1 MSSGVCSVTVS
12 CEAGLGPVSVFIGTL
27 RMAVRD
33 EHGCQL
39 PRGELV
45 MVNVVC
51 QLDLATECPKV
62 WLNIIFGCV
71 YEGVSGRGEPLKV
84 D

>member
-1 MSSGVCSVTVS
+1 MSSGARSVTAS
-12 CEAGLGPVSVFIGTL
+12 CEAELGPVRVFIGVL

-45 MVNVVC
+45 MVSVVC
-51 QLDLATECPKV
+51 QLDLATECPNV
-62 WLNIIFGCV
+62 WLNIISGCV